1 MNLEQFTKNFNTL
14 DIDKNFGKYKVK
26 VYAYPLAKTNFIDNF
41 YLCHG
46 DQSVYLVVN
55 FDEDPL
61 WQQVKDLYLSQ
72 KAITEA
78 KELLER
84 KGYKVTKL

>member
-1 MNLEQFTKNFNTL
+1 MNLEQFTKNFNLL
-14 DIDKNFGKYKVK
+14 DISKNCDKYKVR
-26 VYAYPLAKTNFIDNF
+26 VYAYPLAKINYIDNV

-46 DQSVYLVVN
+46 DQSAYLVVN

-72 KAITEA
+72 VAITEA
-78 KELLER
+78 KELLEK